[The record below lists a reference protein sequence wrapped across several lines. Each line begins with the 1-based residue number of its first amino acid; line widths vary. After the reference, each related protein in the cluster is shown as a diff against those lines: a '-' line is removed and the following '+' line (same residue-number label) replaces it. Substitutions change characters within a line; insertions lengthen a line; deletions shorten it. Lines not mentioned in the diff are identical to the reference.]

1 MMLISVWKKIPKK
14 ALWALLA
21 LGAALLLFLPR
32 SGSGRGEAAAP
43 EESFSFSLSGEEA
56 RIAAALARVPGAGK
70 VTVVLT
76 LDSSEER
83 EYARNTD
90 SDAQSG
96 TGTERSELKSQV
108 AEVGDA
114 ALTVRVAY
122 PRDRGALVVTQ
133 GSGSG
138 LKLEITQ
145 AVMSLTGLS
154 SDRITVV
161 TGAQ

>member
-1 MMLISVWKKIPKK
+1 MLISVWKKIPKK
-14 ALWALLA
+14 ALWGLLA

-32 SGSGRGEAAAP
+32 GAASRESAAER
-43 EESFSFSLSGEEA
+43 EEPFAFSLGDEED
-56 RIAAALARVPGAGK
+56 RIAAALGRIPGAGK

-76 LDSSEER
+76 LDASEER

-108 AEVGDA
+108 AEVGDS
-114 ALTVRVAY
+114 ALTVRVSY
-122 PRDRGALVVTQ
+122 PRYRGALVVTQ

-138 LKLEITQ
+138 LKLDITQ
-145 AVMSLTGLS
+145 AVAALTGLS
-154 SDRITVV
+154 TDRITVV